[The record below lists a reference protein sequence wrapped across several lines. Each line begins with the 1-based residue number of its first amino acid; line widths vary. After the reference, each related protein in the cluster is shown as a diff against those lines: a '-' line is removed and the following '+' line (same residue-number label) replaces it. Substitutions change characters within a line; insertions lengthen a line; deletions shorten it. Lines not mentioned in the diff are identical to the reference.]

1 MPISFDSRNRRWR
14 YQFNRVIAGVRHR
27 AGRLLPKSW
36 TRQQAD
42 EFDRIE
48 SARIYAVATG
58 VTKLTPLIE
67 DAVLLY
73 LEQHA
78 PNLKNFANLSRELV
92 ACYGAYAGRPM
103 TDLADIAREYPKTA
117 HKATSK
123 TKLNQATVRNRLAYL
138 RAACRWAWKHHQMGE
153 HDPAERMVLPK
164 VRNERHV
171 YLSRSDFLNICCKM
185 QPGGER
191 AGVRIAFYSGMRASE
206 VGSARL
212 VCDEFYLDDTKN
224 GEKRI
229 VPVHPK
235 VAHITR
241 NAALWP
247 IKPTRWTVSK
257 AFKAAARLA
266 GYPEARLH
274 DLRHSTA
281 SEMINSG
288 VDLYTVGAVL
298 GHKSAVSTKRYS
310 HLATATL
317 ANALGMVGKKVP
329 TRYKKE
335 SA

>member
-1 MPISFDSRNRRWR
+1 MPISFDSRNKRWR

-42 EFDRIE
+42 DYDRIE

-58 VTKLTPLIE
+58 VTKLAPLIE

-78 PNLKNFANLSRELV
+78 PSLKNFANLSRELA
-92 ACYGAYAGRPM
+92 ACHSAYAGRPLS
-103 TDLADIAREYPKTA
+103 DLAAIAREYPKTA

-123 TKLNQATVRNRLAYL
+123 TKLNPATVRNRLAYL
-138 RAACRWAWKHHQMGE
+138 RAACRWAWKHHNMGE

-171 YLSRSDFLNICCKM
+171 YLGRKDFLKICRKM

-191 AGVRIAFYSGMRASE
+191 SAVRIAFYSGMRASE
-206 VGSARL
+206 VGSARV
-212 VCDEFYLDDTKN
+212 VCAEFCLDDTKN

-235 VAHITR
+235 VAHITL

-247 IKPTRWTVSK
+247 I
-257 AFKAAARLA
+257 
-266 GYPEARLH
+266 
-274 DLRHSTA
+274 
-281 SEMINSG
+281 
-288 VDLYTVGAVL
+288 
-298 GHKSAVSTKRYS
+298 
-310 HLATATL
+310 
-317 ANALGMVGKKVP
+317 
-329 TRYKKE
+329 
-335 SA
+335 

>member
-1 MPISFDSRNRRWR
+1 MPISFEARNKRWL
-14 YQFNRVIAGVRHR
+14 YQFDRIIAGVRQR
-27 AGRLLPKSW
+27 ANRLLPKGW
-36 TRQQAD
+36 TRKDAE

-48 SARIYAVATG
+48 SARLYAVATG

-78 PNLKNFANLSRELV
+78 PSLKNYRGIARELA
-92 ACYGAYAGRPM
+92 ACHGAYSGRPM

-123 TKLNQATVRNRLAYL
+123 AKLNTATIRNRLAYL
-138 RAACRWAWKHHQMGE
+138 RAACRWAWKHHNMGE
-153 HDPAERMVLPK
+153 HDPAERMVMPK

-171 YLSRSDFLNICCKM
+171 YLSRREFLQICRQM
-185 QPGGER
+185 RPGGER
-191 AGVRIAFYSGMRASE
+191 AAVRIAFYSGMRASE
-206 VGSARL
+206 VGNAVL
-212 VCDEFYLDDTKN
+212 MFGEFCLSDTKN
-224 GEKRI
+224 GEQRI
-229 VPVHPK
+229 VPVHPRL
-235 VAHITR
+235 AHITR

-310 HLATATL
+310 HLATSTL
-317 ANALGMVGKKVP
+317 ATALGAVGKKSQ
-329 TRYKKE
+329 TRFK
-335 SA
+335 